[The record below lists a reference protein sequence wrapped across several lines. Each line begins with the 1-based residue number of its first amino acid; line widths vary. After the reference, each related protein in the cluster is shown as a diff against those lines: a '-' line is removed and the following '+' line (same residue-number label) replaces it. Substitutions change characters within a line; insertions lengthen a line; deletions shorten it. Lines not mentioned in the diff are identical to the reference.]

1 MEYGLRYARAKDGST
16 MRTRHHL
23 LLAVLALILGL
34 PVFAHAQQ
42 PAQDVS
48 SALIG
53 HAFDEVVAS
62 SLTPTSTPA
71 YSPLP
76 HFAVSPD
83 LTPAPN
89 DEVHPTPPHTGWATL
104 GRNLW
109 GDFKAFPRRSWT
121 WVVFGVGP
129 GWALLAHPIDDDVN
143 AHLVGKKAAKWFW
156 APGKYLGAA
165 YTQAGISLGLYVI
178 GRYVVPPDPDK
189 PLLEGESPR
198 TNKWSHMGF
207 DLLRAQIVSQ
217 TVVQATKF
225 AVRRD
230 RPTGACCSF
239 PSGHAAAAWAAA
251 SVVER
256 HFGYRMALPTIAIA
270 SYVATSRLHDNVHFL
285 SDVLMGSAI
294 GTATGWTVVGRHG
307 RGSYAFTPVPVR
319 GGLAMQFSRV
329 NRTE

>member
-1 MEYGLRYARAKDGST
+1 

-48 SALIG
+48 SVLIG
-53 HAFDEVVAS
+53 HAFDEIVAS
-62 SLTPTSTPA
+62 NLAPMSTTA

-76 HFAVSPD
+76 D
-83 LTPAPN
+83 LVPAQN
-89 DEVHPTPPHTGWATL
+89 DEVHPTPAHTGWAAL
-104 GRNLW
+104 GRELW
-109 GDFKAFPRRSWT
+109 GDFKAFPRRRST
-121 WVVFGVGP
+121 WVILGIGA
-129 GWALLAHPIDDDVN
+129 GAALLAHPIDDDVN
-143 AHLVGKKAAKWFW
+143 AHLVGKTGLARVW

-165 YTQAGISLGLYVI
+165 YTQAGVAIGLYAI
-178 GRYVVPPDPDK
+178 GRYIVPPDRDK
-189 PLLEGESPR
+189 PLVEGESPR

-230 RPTGACCSF
+230 RPTGVCCSF

-256 HFGYRMALPTIAIA
+256 HFGYRMALPTIVIA
-270 SYVATSRLHDNVHFL
+270 SYVATSRLHENVHFL

-294 GTATGWTVVGRHG
+294 GTAAGWTVVGSHG
-307 RGSYAFTPVPVR
+307 RSSFAFTPVPVR
-319 GGLAMQFSRV
+319 GGLAMQISRV